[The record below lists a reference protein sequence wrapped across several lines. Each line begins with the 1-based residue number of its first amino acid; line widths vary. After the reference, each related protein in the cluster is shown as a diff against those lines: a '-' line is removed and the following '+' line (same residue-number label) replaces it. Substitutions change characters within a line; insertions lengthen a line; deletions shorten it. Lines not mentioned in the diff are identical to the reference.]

1 MRFMWYYFLAE
12 NENLE
17 LDSLSRINFYVINFQ
32 IMILPWTYILNFLE
46 LEEYTTRDVVPP
58 ETSSSV
64 VDLKH
69 E

>member
-1 MRFMWYYFLAE
+1 MRFGWYYFGAE

-17 LDSLSRINFYVINFQ
+17 SDSLNRINFYVINFQ

-46 LEEYTTRDVVPP
+46 LEEYTTRDVVSP

>member
-17 LDSLSRINFYVINFQ
+17 LDSLSRINFYVINFK
-32 IMILPWTYILNFLE
+32 IMFLPWTYILNFLE
-46 LEEYTTRDVVPP
+46 LEVCTTWDVVSP